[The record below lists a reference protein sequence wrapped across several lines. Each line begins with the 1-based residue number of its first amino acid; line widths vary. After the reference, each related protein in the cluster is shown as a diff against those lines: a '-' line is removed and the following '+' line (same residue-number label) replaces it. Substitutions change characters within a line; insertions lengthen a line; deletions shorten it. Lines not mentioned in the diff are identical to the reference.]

1 MTVER
6 ISSSRVS
13 WVSSLDLV
21 VEWLVGIKALN
32 SVCPGNPGLVKK
44 RKTARR
50 LRRCYNNGLGIRFFK
65 E

>member
-1 MTVER
+1 MAVER

-44 RKTARR
+44 RKN
-50 LRRCYNNGLGIRFFK
+50 CSQVEK